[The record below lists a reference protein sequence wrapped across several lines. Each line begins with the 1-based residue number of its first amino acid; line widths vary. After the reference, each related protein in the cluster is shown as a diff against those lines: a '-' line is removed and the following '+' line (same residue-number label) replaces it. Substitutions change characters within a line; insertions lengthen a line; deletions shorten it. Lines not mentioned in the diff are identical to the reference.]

1 MSGVKGETELNPSE
15 KPPRAL
21 SFPRREP
28 ASTPPAS
35 QDAAPPSLRNLW
47 ITLVPVVV
55 VLIAFLFWY
64 RTWFGRPLTDQEM
77 GMYLADTTMP
87 HQTQHALAQ
96 LSDRM
101 ARGDPNARRWYPQL
115 LALARNP
122 EPELR
127 LMAAWAMGQDNH
139 SPELHQALRG
149 LLADPAPLVQWNAA
163 LSLARFG
170 DPVGE
175 PQLRLMLQPYTVV
188 APQAGTLEL
197 RMKVQDEVR
206 RGSIIA
212 RVVAGEGAKPLDVVS
227 PVEGEVAR
235 LVSQDGTKL
244 AAGNAVAVI
253 TPGEGQV
260 WESLRALYLVGQ
272 PQDLDDVERFARG
285 VPHMSERIRQQAE
298 VTARAIRERA
308 GQGKG

>member
-1 MSGVKGETELNPSE
+1 MTLSE
-15 KPPRAL
+15 KPPGVRAF
-21 SFPRREP
+21 SPREP
-28 ASTPPAS
+28 ATGLRAS
-35 QDAAPPSLRNLW
+35 QDAGPASIRNLL
-47 ITLVPVVV
+47 ITLVPVLV

-77 GMYLADTTMP
+77 GKYLADTSAP

-96 LSDRM
+96 LSERM
-101 ARGDPNARRWYPQL
+101 ARGDMAARRWYPQL
-115 LALARNP
+115 LALARRQ

-139 SPELHQALRG
+139 SPELHQALRC
-149 LLADPAPLVQWNAA
+149 LLDDPVPLVRWNAA
-163 LSLARFG
+163 LALARFG

-197 RMKVQDEVR
+197 RLKEQDEVR

-212 RVVAGEGAKPLDVVS
+212 RVRPEEGSKPLDVVS
-227 PVEGEVAR
+227 PMEGEVAR
-235 LVSQDGTKL
+235 LVGRDGTRL

-253 TPGEGQV
+253 APGEGQV

-272 PQDLDDVERFARG
+272 LQDLDDVERFARG
-285 VPHMSERIRQQAE
+285 VPHMSERIRRQAA
-298 VTARAIRERA
+298 VTARVIRERA